1 MTTGTS
7 LEVRIK
13 ELEAIARTCRVDV
26 IRMLTEAGSGHPGG
40 SLSAIDVI
48 VALFFHKMQ
57 HDPARPDDPGRD
69 RFVLSKG
76 HGVSALY
83 AALAHAGYFPTEQLL
98 TYRKLGSPLQGHPDR
113 LRFSLME
120 GSTGS
125 LGQGLSIAQ
134 GLAMASKLDGDLFKV
149 YCMIGD
155 GESQAGQI
163 WEAAMSAPKFDL
175 DTLCVICDYNKV
187 QLDGS
192 VWEIMD
198 LEPLADKWRA
208 FNWHVIE
215 IDGHSFEE
223 IIPALD
229 EAEATKGRPTM
240 IIAHTVKGKG
250 VSFMEGLSA
259 WHGKAPSPEQAEEAI
274 AELLGEA
281 EGGRHDGE

>member
-1 MTTGTS
+1 MTIGTS
-7 LEVRIK
+7 LEVRVK
-13 ELEAIARTCRVDV
+13 ELEAIALACRVDI

-48 VALFFHKMQ
+48 VALFFHKMR

-76 HGVSALY
+76 HGVPALY
-83 AALAHAGYFPTEQLL
+83 AALAHAGYFPKDDLL
-98 TYRKLGSPLQGHPDR
+98 TLRKLGSPLQGHPDR

-134 GLAMASKLDGDLFKV
+134 GIALASKLDGDRFRV

-163 WEAAMSAPKFDL
+163 WEAAMSAPSFDL

-187 QLDGS
+187 QLDGPT
-192 VWEIMD
+192 WEIMD
-198 LEPLADKWRA
+198 IEPVADKWRA

-215 IDGHSFEE
+215 IDGHRFEE
-223 IIPALD
+223 ILAALD
-229 EAEATKGRPTM
+229 DAEATKGRPTM
-240 IIAHTVKGKG
+240 IIAHTTKGKG
-250 VSFMEGLSA
+250 VSFMEGTSA
-259 WHGKAPSPEQAEEAI
+259 WHGKAPSREEAEEAI
-274 AELLGEA
+274 AELLGQG
-281 EGGRHDGE
+281 EGEPS

>member
-1 MTTGTS
+1 MTIDTS

-13 ELEAIARTCRVDV
+13 ELEATALACRVDI
-26 IRMLTEAGSGHPGG
+26 IRMLAEAGSGHPGG
-40 SLSAIDVI
+40 SLSAVDLI
-48 VALFFHKMQ
+48 VALFFHKMS

-76 HGVSALY
+76 HGVAALY
-83 AALAHAGYFPTEQLL
+83 ATMAHAGYFPKEQLL
-98 TYRKLGSPLQGHPDR
+98 NYRKLGSPLQGHPDR

-134 GLAMASKLDGDLFKV
+134 GLALASRLDGESFRV

-163 WEAAMSAPKFDL
+163 WEAAMSAPTFGL

-187 QLDGS
+187 QLDGP
-192 VWEIMD
+192 VWDIMD
-198 LEPLADKWRA
+198 LEPLAEKWRA
-208 FNWHVIE
+208 FNWHVVE
-215 IDGHSFEE
+215 IDGHRFEE
-223 IIPALD
+223 ILPALD
-229 EAEATKGRPTM
+229 EAEATRGRPTM

-250 VSFMEGLSA
+250 VSFMEGTSA
-259 WHGKAPSPEQAEEAI
+259 WHGKAPNRKQAEEAI
-274 AELLGEA
+274 AELLGRT
-281 EGGRHDGE
+281 EGESS

>member
-1 MTTGTS
+1 MTIGTS

-13 ELEAIARTCRVDV
+13 ELEAVTLACRVDI
-26 IRMLTEAGSGHPGG
+26 IRMLAEAGSGHPGG

-48 VALFFHKMQ
+48 VALFFQKMR
-57 HDPARPDDPGRD
+57 HDPARPDDPSRD

-83 AALAHAGYFPTEQLL
+83 ATLAHAGYFPKEDLL
-98 TYRKLGSPLQGHPDR
+98 SYRKLGSPLQGHPDR
-113 LRFSLME
+113 LRFGLME

-134 GLAMASKLDGDLFKV
+134 GLAMASKLDGDRFRV

-163 WEAAMSAPKFDL
+163 WEAAMSAPKFGL

-187 QLDGS
+187 QLDGP
-192 VWEIMD
+192 VWDIMD

-215 IDGHSFEE
+215 IDGHRFEE
-223 IIPALD
+223 ILPALD
-229 EAEATKGRPTM
+229 EAESAKGRPTM
-240 IIAHTVKGKG
+240 IISHTLKGKG
-250 VSFMEGLSA
+250 VSFMEGTSA
-259 WHGKAPSPEQAEEAI
+259 WHGIAPNHEQAEEAI
-274 AELLGEA
+274 AELLGRN
-281 EGGRHDGE
+281 EGESS

>member
-1 MTTGTS
+1 
-7 LEVRIK
+7 
-13 ELEAIARTCRVDV
+13 
-26 IRMLTEAGSGHPGG
+26 
-40 SLSAIDVI
+40 
-48 VALFFHKMQ
+48 
-57 HDPARPDDPGRD
+57 
-69 RFVLSKG
+69 
-76 HGVSALY
+76 
-83 AALAHAGYFPTEQLL
+83 
-98 TYRKLGSPLQGHPDR
+98 
-113 LRFSLME
+113 
-120 GSTGS
+120 
-125 LGQGLSIAQ
+125 
-134 GLAMASKLDGDLFKV
+134 
-149 YCMIGD
+149 
-155 GESQAGQI
+155 
-163 WEAAMSAPKFDL
+163 MSAPKFDL

-215 IDGHSFEE
+215 IDGHSIEE

-281 EGGRHDGE
+281 EGGRHDGA